1 MGIPGSGKSYALVLK
16 GLEALALPRPR
27 PVYANF
33 GFIRENVYRYLRSRK
48 RLPHREAV
56 LRTDMI
62 HEIHDYSELLNVH
75 DGVLLF
81 DEAHMWLPSRQF
93 DLIPV
98 EVIAFWSQHRKV
110 GVDVYLATQRYG
122 SVDAIVRE
130 LVAFVYWARP
140 APSWLVLFLLPW
152 ARGRKVLRYTSIM
165 DESLGMM
172 VKRTSS
178 IFEGVARN
186 SVVILDPL
194 AASCYDTHAIFEPPI
209 VRLQRE
215 LDPKRRAVFERMGL
229 RWDSSRLTARRDA
242 PGPLDGLPY
251 LTLPELA
258 RAYREGIPPHE
269 LLRAKFASVQEAVD
283 SGHGLDSPPSP
294 PPPGPPP
301 LEGEGE
307 ASPEEG
313 WDWSRFLWRS

>member
-1 MGIPGSGKSYALVLK
+1 MIEAFVGIPGSGKSYALVLK
-16 GLEALALPRPR
+16 GLEALAAPRPR

-33 GFIRENVYRYLRSRK
+33 GFIRENVYFWLRRRK
-48 RLPHREAV
+48 KLEHREAV
-56 LRTDMI
+56 LRTDLI
-62 HEIHDYSELLNVH
+62 HEIRDYAELLNVH

-140 APSWLVLFLLPW
+140 APFWLQVLLLPW

-172 VKRTSS
+172 QKRTQG

-186 SVVILDPL
+186 SVIVLDPL
-194 AASCYDTHAIFEPPI
+194 AAACYDTYAIFEPPI

-215 LDPKRRAVFERMGL
+215 LDPKKRAIFDRMGL
-229 RWDSSRLTARRDA
+229 AWDASRVQGRRDA
-242 PGPLDGLPY
+242 PRAVDGLPY
-251 LTLPELA
+251 LTMQELA
-258 RAYREGIPPHE
+258 QAYKQGVPAHE
-269 LLRAKFASVQEAVD
+269 ALRSKWAAID
-283 SGHGLDSPPSP
+283 SGHVVASSAASGPDS
-294 PPPGPPP
+294 GP
-301 LEGEGE
+301 
-307 ASPEEG
+307 APEPEG
-313 WDWSRFLWRS
+313 WDWSRFAWGG

>member
-1 MGIPGSGKSYALVLK
+1 MIEAFVGIPGSGKSYALVLK
-16 GLEALALPRPR
+16 GLEALAADRPR

-33 GFIRENVYRYLRSRK
+33 GFIRENVYHYLRKRK
-48 RLPHREAV
+48 RLSHREAV
-56 LRTDMI
+56 LRTDLI
-62 HEIHDYSELLNVH
+62 HEIRDYAELLNVH

-140 APSWLVLFLLPW
+140 APFTLRLLLLPW
-152 ARGRKVLRYTSIM
+152 SRGRKVLRYTSIM

-172 VKRTSS
+172 QKQTRS
-178 IFEGVARN
+178 IYEGIARN
-186 SVVILDPL
+186 SIVILDPL
-194 AASCYDTHAIFEPPI
+194 AAACYDTYAIFEPPI

-215 LDPKRRAVFERMGL
+215 LDPKKRAIFERMGL
-229 RWDSSRLTARRDA
+229 SWDSSKVRGRRDKPRA
-242 PGPLDGLPY
+242 VDGMPY
-251 LTLPELA
+251 LTMEELA
-258 RAYREGIPPHE
+258 AAYREGRPAWQV
-269 LLRAKFASVQEAVD
+269 LRERWDAWVNSLHDPAPIGGS
-283 SGHGLDSPPSP
+283 SPGHVP
-294 PPPGPPP
+294 
-301 LEGEGE
+301 
-307 ASPEEG
+307 APEEDTG
-313 WDWSRFLWRS
+313 PGFDWSRFAWGG